1 MLNQQLALEQSAVID
16 CKSRFDKDVE
26 HAIQINSYART
37 KTANLV
43 ISYTI
48 TDFTEEIKKYLKNYG
63 KGVAVRSTLAAEVI
77 SRLKYTDTAAV
88 VVARIIFNGLFKNR
102 SIQSMYREIGQGLE
116 DEWKMEQFKKE
127 NLAYY
132 NKILADMRK
141 RGAKSNRIKT
151 VMNFVFSK
159 SLDFHTEAWS
169 VTEKFHAGMI
179 LLNLFKE
186 ATGLI
191 EIVGFY
197 VKGKLQKQVL
207 PSDKLLQCINDLNSK
222 LELLHPQFLP
232 MVCEPKEWTG
242 IFDGGYVS
250 PYIKRN
256 KLIKNNSRKYLK
268 KLADTPMPEVY
279 SAINHIQNTAWQINQ
294 KVLGIVETLWE
305 EGHAIAELPD
315 REDEAIPVFPFP
327 DLAEGETLTE
337 EELEVKKAWKREVY
351 EIHKKNVQKRSYR
364 IFVSLV
370 LRIVRQFKDYEKIY
384 FPYQMDFRGRI
395 YPIPVLLQP
404 QGSDLAKGL
413 LRFAEGKAIKGNPDA
428 IKWFLIHGANMFG
441 FDKASYAERIEWINK
456 NKVEI
461 LSFAKNP
468 LENRGWAEADKPFQF
483 LAWCFEYAEFIH
495 NPDVFKTQIPIQLDG
510 TCNGLQHYSA
520 LLKDEVGG
528 KAVNLINSD
537 KPSDIY
543 EEVAKK
549 LKNGLQAVQDN
560 EILAKKWL
568 ELGFDRKLTKR
579 PVMVLPY
586 GGSEYSCREFIADYL
601 QENYSLEY
609 IWKHFEIG
617 NNPNDSL
624 FKVSLYLS
632 KYLWRA
638 IEGTLGA
645 AIEGMNYLKKVASIV
660 SAKSDYIE
668 WKTPAGL
675 IVRQEYKAQK
685 KKVIRTELYG
695 SIIRTNVNL
704 DTDKAD
710 RRKQTNGICPNL
722 IHSLDAACL
731 MIYLNKCKQAGI
743 NSIMSVHDCY
753 AVHATETELSAKL
766 LREAFVEIYK
776 QPIIQNFLSDIKKN
790 LPCEVKL
797 PALPPEGRLDIEDV
811 YDSQYFFN

>member
-1 MLNQQLALEQSAVID
+1 MLKSQIELEKKLVKQSFSKFRQDFEKA
-16 CKSRFDKDVE
+16 KSNNTFG
-26 HAIQINSYART
+26 ST
-37 KTANLV
+37 KTAVTLMTIV
-43 ISYTI
+43 IEGFVKAIEAYI
-48 TDFTEEIKKYLKNYG
+48 NDYN
-63 KGVAVRSTLAAEVI
+63 KGRAVRSTISCKVI
-77 SRLKYTDTAAV
+77 VRLKNIQIVALVT
-88 VVARIIFNGLFKNR
+88 ARIILNGLFQNR
-102 SIQSMYREIGQGLE
+102 SIQSVYREIGQGLE
-116 DEWKMEQFKKE
+116 DEWKMQQFKKE

-132 NKILADMRK
+132 NKILADMRR
-141 RGAKSNRIKT
+141 RGAKGNRIKT
-151 VMNFVFSK
+151 VMNFAFSK
-159 SLDFHTEAWS
+159 SLDFHTETWS
-169 VTEKFHAGMI
+169 VSEKIHAGMV
-179 LLNLFKE
+179 LVHLFLE
-186 ATGLI
+186 STGLI
-191 EIVGFY
+191 EITNSF
-197 VKGKLQKQVL
+197 VKGKHHKQIQ
-207 PSDKLLQCINDLNSK
+207 PSKKLLKYIDDLNEK
-222 LELLHPQFLP
+222 FELLHPQFLP
-232 MVCEPKEWTG
+232 MVCEPKEWTE

-279 SAINHIQNTAWQINQ
+279 SAINHIQNTAWQINK
-294 KVLGIVETLWE
+294 KVLDVVEKLWE

-315 REDEAIPVFPFP
+315 REDEAIPPFPFL
-327 DLAEGETLTE
+327 DLAEGSILTE
-337 EELEVKKAWKREVY
+337 EQLEAKKVWKREVY
-351 EIHKKNVQKRSYR
+351 EIHKKNVQKRSTR
-364 IFVSLV
+364 ILV
-370 LRIVRQFKDYEKIY
+370 ALILRIARQFKDYEKIY

-413 LRFAEGKAIKGNPDA
+413 LRFAEGKAIKANPDA
-428 IKWFLIHGANMFG
+428 TKWFLIQGANMFG
-441 FDKASYAERIEWINK
+441 FDKASYSERIEWVNQHK
-456 NKVEI
+456 AEI
-461 LSFAKNP
+461 LSFAENP

-483 LAWCFEYAEFIH
+483 LSWCCEYSEFIH

-549 LKNGLQAVQDN
+549 LKNKLQAVQDS

-609 IWKHFEIG
+609 IWKHFGIG

-638 IEGTLGA
+638 IEDTLGA
-645 AIEGMNYLKKVASIV
+645 AIEGMNYLKKVASAI

-766 LREAFVEIYK
+766 LREAFVEVYK

-790 LPCEVKL
+790 LPCDVKL
-797 PALPPEGRLDIEDV
+797 PALPQEGRLDIEDV
-811 YDSQYFFN
+811 YDSKYFFN